1 MLALRKIKSSKT
13 RIFGAIVLA
22 LVLVVAFCEA
32 IGWPFLRLPLQR
44 FMQNKLERTV
54 NIDSPFKLKLIG
66 GLKLNAEGFRISA
79 PSEFKVP
86 YLASA
91 KGLELQLRYSDLW
104 GVETG
109 SPYVIKSIKAEQIEA
124 HLSRGLDGRSTWQFN
139 KNDTDPIRPFPL
151 IQSLL
156 IRQGQAYVDDR
167 LTKAD
172 LVIEFSTDEGQKNTS
187 PVSKVAVR
195 GDFRERKLKG
205 ELTTQGFLPI
215 ASQNKNSAPVSS
227 KGWLD
232 YGKVHADF
240 DGAVYDLFGE
250 QNIKGQLAINGAS
263 LGELGDLLSI
273 TLPRTTP
280 FKINGGI
287 ERNHDVWLI
296 DVASARIGQSDLS
309 GKFEYDTRPDK
320 SILKGQLTGKR
331 FVLADL
337 APAFG
342 GSDIDSTKR
351 DRIFPDHPLD
361 FATYNRMNA
370 EIAIDIDYVDLG
382 KAFREPLAPLKAS
395 LNLNKNKLSLAKI
408 DARTAQGS
416 ISGEVFIDAHEQK
429 EVANPQLEKNL
440 ERIKADWGINVAVKN
455 INLEKWLTI
464 SEARKKEA
472 KQKNKSATSLAYVTG
487 LLNGEAKLKGK
498 GNSTAQLLRSLNGDL
513 SLYIRNGEISHLIV
527 EAVGLDIAQAVG
539 LLIKGDQNLKMECAV
554 MDFKANNGIMKSNV
568 ALIDTPVTTI
578 VLNGN
583 VNMGEEKLD
592 LRMTAEPKN
601 FSPFTVRSPIE
612 ITGTFLKPKVSPDI
626 APIGARVV
634 GGILLSLINPLAAII
649 PFLDPG
655 KIADTHQDAICNQTL
670 AHLKKH

>member
-1 MLALRKIKSSKT
+1 MKITTKNFKVLY
-13 RIFGAIVLA
+13 AII
-22 LVLVVAFCEA
+22 LVLMLIITFCEA
-32 IGWPFLRLPLQR
+32 IGWPFLRLPLER
-44 FMQNKLERTV
+44 FMQSNLKRTV

-66 GLKLNAEGFRISA
+66 GLKLQTAGFRISA
-79 PSEFKVP
+79 PSEFNVP

-91 KGLELQLRYSDLW
+91 KGLELQLRYSDLR

-109 SPYVIKSIKAEQIEA
+109 SPYVIKSIKAEQIDA
-124 HLSRGLDGRSTWQFN
+124 HLIRLLNGKSTWQFN
-139 KNDTDPIRPFPL
+139 KNDKDPIRLFPL
-151 IQSLL
+151 IQTLL

-167 LTKAD
+167 LTNAN
-172 LVIEFSTDEGQKNTS
+172 LVIEFNTNEGQKNTS
-187 PVSKVAVR
+187 SISKITVR

-215 ASQNKNSAPVSS
+215 AYQNKNSAPVSS
-227 KGWLD
+227 KGWLE
-232 YGKVHADF
+232 YGKVHANF
-240 DGAVYDLFGE
+240 DGSVYDLFGE
-250 QNIKGQLAINGAS
+250 QNIKGKLAIKGSS

-273 TLPRTTP
+273 TLPRTKP
-280 FKINGGI
+280 FKISGGI

-309 GKFEYDTRPDK
+309 GKFEYDTRPDR
-320 SILKGQLTGKR
+320 SLLKGQLTGKR

-342 GSDIDSTKR
+342 STESDSTNK
-351 DRIFPDHPLD
+351 DRIFPDQPLD

-370 EIAIDIDYVDLG
+370 EITINIDYVDLG
-382 KAFREPLAPLKAS
+382 KTFREPLAPLKAS

-416 ISGEVFIDAHEQK
+416 ISGEIFIDAHKQK
-429 EVANPQLEKNL
+429 EVSNPQQEKNI

-464 SEARKKEA
+464 SEARKKDA
-472 KQKNKSATSLAYVTG
+472 KQNNKSETSLAYITG
-487 LLNGEAKLKGK
+487 LLNGKAKLKGK
-498 GNSTAQLLRSLNGDL
+498 GNSTAQLLSSLNGDL
-513 SLYIRNGEISHLIV
+513 SLYIRNGEMSHFIV

-539 LLIKGDQNLKMECAV
+539 LLIKGDKNLKMQCAV
-554 MDFKANNGIMKSNV
+554 MDFKANDGVMKSNV

-583 VNMGEEKLD
+583 INMGEEKLD

-601 FSPFTVRSPIE
+601 FSPFTVRSPLE
-612 ITGTFLKPKVSPDI
+612 ITGTFLKPNISPDI
-626 APIGARVV
+626 APIGARAV
-634 GGILLSLINPLAAII
+634 GGVLLSLINPLAAII

-655 KIADTHQDAICNQTL
+655 KITDTHQDALCNETL
-670 AHLKKH
+670 AQLKKH